1 MFGSANFD
9 NHTPTNTRSPR
20 DGEPGPDAGI
30 YVYLP
35 ASASGQAP
43 GPIGDTTP
51 DGYREGVEACGY

>member
-30 YVYLP
+30 Y

-43 GPIGDTTP
+43 KPVGGTTP